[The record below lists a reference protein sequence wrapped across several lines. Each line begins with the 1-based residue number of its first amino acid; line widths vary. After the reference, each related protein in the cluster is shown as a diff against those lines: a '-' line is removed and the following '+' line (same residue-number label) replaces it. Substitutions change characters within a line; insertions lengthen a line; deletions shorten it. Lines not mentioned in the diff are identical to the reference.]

1 MQITNQ
7 TPTVDIVN
15 HLKGICETHDWY
27 FQMSDDSQAYES
39 GLVVAS
45 EINYLKS
52 VLVARGFKAQVE
64 TLIAQYAPKQPSSM
78 QDLLKPHPGHKGV
91 PSDVRRIMDTYK
103 SAGCPGFPES
113 EDYVDLLVEKLYT
126 VEQALGF
133 LEKAIGELDAEE
145 A

>member
-27 FQMSDDSQAYES
+27 FQMADDPSAYES

-52 VLVARGFKAQVE
+52 VLVARGFEAQVK

-78 QDLLKPHPGHKGV
+78 QDLLKPHPGYKGV
-91 PSDVRRIMDTYK
+91 PRDARRVMDAYK
-103 SAGCPGFPES
+103 GAGCPGFPES
-113 EDYVDLLVEKLYT
+113 ENYVDLLMEQHYT
-126 VEQALGF
+126 VEQALGL
-133 LEKAIGELDAEE
+133 LEQAIGELDAEE